1 MMRYL
6 LRRLVYAVPI
16 LLGVNVLTFGL
27 FFLVNSP
34 DQMARRQLGERHVTP
49 EAVAAWK
56 TTHGYDRPLFLAPQE
71 EGWSQVEKTIFFD
84 KSMRLFALD
93 FGASDGGRDI
103 GLDIRERMWPSLA
116 IALPVLAL
124 ELAVGL
130 PLALMLALVRGTG
143 LDRGA
148 AIVCAMAM
156 AISSLFFIIGGQYLF
171 SRLLRLAPVSG
182 YAEGVAALRFII
194 VPVLVQVLAGMGP
207 RLRWMRALFLEEI
220 QRDHVRTARAKGL
233 TEMGVLRSH
242 VLRNAL
248 IPLLTVIVVTL
259 PGLFLGSLITESFFA
274 IPGLGSYTL
283 EAIQN
288 QDFAIVRAMV
298 FLGAILHLTGLWLTD
313 LAYALV
319 DPRIRFEATG

>member
-1 MMRYL
+1 MIAYL
-6 LRRLVYAVPI
+6 LRRLMYAVPI

-34 DQMARRQLGERHVTP
+34 DQMARRQLGERHITP
-49 EAVAAWK
+49 AAVESWKAA
-56 TTHGYDRPLFLAPQE
+56 HGYDRPLFLAPQE
-71 EGWSQVEKTIFFD
+71 EGWSQIEKTIFFD
-84 KSMRLFALD
+84 KSLRLFALD
-93 FGASDGGRDI
+93 FGSSDGGRDI
-103 GLDIRERMWPSLA
+103 GLDIRQRMWPSLA
-116 IALPVLAL
+116 IALPVLGL
-124 ELAVGL
+124 ELAIGL
-130 PLALMLALVRGTG
+130 PIALMLSLVRGSG
-143 LDRGA
+143 LDRSA
-148 AIVCAMAM
+148 AILCAIAM
-156 AISSLFFIIGGQYLF
+156 AISSLFFIIAGQYLL

-182 YAEGVAALRFII
+182 YADGFAALRFLV
-194 VPVLVQVLAGMGP
+194 VPVLVQVFSGLGP

-220 QRDHVRTARAKGL
+220 QRDYVRTARAKGL
-233 TEMGVLRSH
+233 TERAVLQHH

-313 LAYALV
+313 LAYAVV
-319 DPRIRFEATG
+319 DPRIRFEAKQ

>member
-1 MMRYL
+1 MMVYL

-16 LLGVNVLTFGL
+16 LLGVNVLTFCL

-49 EAVAAWK
+49 AAVAAWK
-56 TTHGYDRPLFLAPQE
+56 ATHGYDRSLFFDRRE
-71 EGWSQVEKTIFFD
+71 TGWSQVEKTIFFD
-84 KSMRLFALD
+84 KSLRLFALD
-93 FGASDGGRDI
+93 FGVSDGGRDI
-103 GLDIRERMWPSLA
+103 SLDIRERMWPSLA
-116 IALPVLAL
+116 IAGPVLLL
-124 ELAVGL
+124 ELAVGI
-130 PLALMLALVRGTG
+130 PLALMFALVRGSA

-148 AIVCAMAM
+148 AIMCAVAM
-156 AISSLFFIIGGQYLF
+156 AISSLFFIIAGQYLF
-171 SRLLRLAPVSG
+171 ARLLHLAPVSG
-182 YAEGVAALRFII
+182 YGDGFTVVRFLI
-194 VPVLVQVLAGMGP
+194 VPVLVQVLSGLGP

-233 TEMGVLRSH
+233 SERGVLQAH

-259 PGLFLGSLITESFFA
+259 PSLFLGSLITESFFA

-288 QDFAIVRAMV
+288 QDFAVVRAMV
-298 FLGAILHLTGLWLTD
+298 FLGAILHLAGLWLTD

-319 DPRIRFEATG
+319 DPRIRFEATR